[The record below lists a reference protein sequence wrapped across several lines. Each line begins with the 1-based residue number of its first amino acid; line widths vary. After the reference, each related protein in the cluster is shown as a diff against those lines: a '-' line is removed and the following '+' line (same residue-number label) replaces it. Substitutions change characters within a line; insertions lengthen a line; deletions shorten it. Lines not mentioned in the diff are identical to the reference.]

1 MATYEVNFYDYNP
14 AGNIPTGTGS
24 TFTWG
29 GPGTAAGT
37 AVITDNETGI
47 QEFTLDDDS
56 AGGETATADVTLG
69 NDTSVNTTVDA
80 ELVWTLRDTV
90 TGQTFQVIQF
100 DVENGAAAGLY
111 TLSEVPLVAGR
122 SYQVQA
128 YDSNPNAAAGDIAF
142 NAQDYTDQI
151 VDGTEGDDTI
161 DGSYTGDPQGDVADG
176 GDGTGA
182 GLNADLIHAGAG
194 NDSVVAGLADDTV
207 YGGSGND
214 TILGGDGNDLIYGDS
229 DPRETSSIGGTNTPG
244 STFTVISL
252 GSAPDVDPTE
262 TNTASENATALQG
275 TYGDAGNPLFEQ
287 FLDAQ
292 TFDSNSDGTLQDNDN
307 GQTPEN
313 IVIGGTSYQIDSG
326 LVYSAT
332 VTFVDG
338 SSQDF
343 TAVVI
348 QTTTGDVF
356 MLPELSN
363 NADNTILTS
372 QPIESIT
379 LNSVDSDNATI
390 GANRVDAD
398 YQIGEGDPGDDS
410 IDGGSG
416 NDTIHAEGGS
426 DTVTGGDGN
435 DLIYGDDA
443 PAAGQWDYQVYNHD
457 FSDAN
462 GQAFDIESGT
472 LVGSGQSDGFNSAT
486 LVHEARGTTGDANDF
501 GVIYTS
507 QFLASEDGTYTFS
520 TTSDDGSTIRL
531 LDENG
536 APLTF
541 TNQGGGTA
549 DFMDNDF
556 HQSATTRSGTVELEA
571 GRIYTI
577 EVRHWEN
584 AGGEVISGQVTS
596 PSGTTE
602 ALADSSQVMGPAT
615 ASGGDDSLSGGA
627 GNDAIFGGGG
637 NDTLIGGTGA
647 DSLYGGLGDDEMYL
661 AEGDSAFGGDGDDLF
676 VLGDLGEAGS
686 STITIVGGEGN
697 ETNGDTLQLTPDVT
711 FDDITFTDT
720 DDGAGGLSGNFSLAD
735 GTTVNFSEIE
745 NIICFTPGTRI
756 LTPQGERAIETLR
769 PGDLVIT
776 RDNGPQ
782 PIRWL
787 GQRTVEG
794 RGKFAPIAVN
804 STIMQGARRPL
815 LVSPQHRLM
824 FSGYRSQLLFGES
837 EVLVAAKHLVDGQD
851 VRIAERSLVTYFHMM
866 LDQHEIVY
874 AEGAATESF
883 LAADVGVGALS
894 DASREDMFRAF
905 PHLRGDLSAY
915 GDTARLCL
923 RAHEARL
930 LVEPRAALV
939 MAA

>member
-100 DVENGAAAGLY
+100 DVENGASAGLY

-176 GDGTGA
+176 GDGTDA

-214 TILGGDGNDLIYGDS
+214 TILGGDGDDLIYGDS

-287 FLDAQ
+287 FLDAR

-410 IDGGSG
+410 IDGG
-416 NDTIHAEGGS
+416 
-426 DTVTGGDGN
+426 
-435 DLIYGDDA
+435 
-443 PAAGQWDYQVYNHD
+443 
-457 FSDAN
+457 
-462 GQAFDIESGT
+462 
-472 LVGSGQSDGFNSAT
+472 
-486 LVHEARGTTGDANDF
+486 
-501 GVIYTS
+501 
-507 QFLASEDGTYTFS
+507 
-520 TTSDDGSTIRL
+520 
-531 LDENG
+531 
-536 APLTF
+536 
-541 TNQGGGTA
+541 
-549 DFMDNDF
+549 
-556 HQSATTRSGTVELEA
+556 
-571 GRIYTI
+571 
-577 EVRHWEN
+577 
-584 AGGEVISGQVTS
+584 
-596 PSGTTE
+596 
-602 ALADSSQVMGPAT
+602 
-615 ASGGDDSLSGGA
+615 
-627 GNDAIFGGGG
+627 
-637 NDTLIGGTGA
+637 
-647 DSLYGGLGDDEMYL
+647 
-661 AEGDSAFGGDGDDLF
+661 
-676 VLGDLGEAGS
+676 
-686 STITIVGGEGN
+686 
-697 ETNGDTLQLTPDVT
+697 
-711 FDDITFTDT
+711 
-720 DDGAGGLSGNFSLAD
+720 
-735 GTTVNFSEIE
+735 
-745 NIICFTPGTRI
+745 
-756 LTPQGERAIETLR
+756 
-769 PGDLVIT
+769 
-776 RDNGPQ
+776 
-782 PIRWL
+782 
-787 GQRTVEG
+787 
-794 RGKFAPIAVN
+794 
-804 STIMQGARRPL
+804 
-815 LVSPQHRLM
+815 
-824 FSGYRSQLLFGES
+824 
-837 EVLVAAKHLVDGQD
+837 
-851 VRIAERSLVTYFHMM
+851 
-866 LDQHEIVY
+866 
-874 AEGAATESF
+874 
-883 LAADVGVGALS
+883 
-894 DASREDMFRAF
+894 
-905 PHLRGDLSAY
+905 
-915 GDTARLCL
+915 
-923 RAHEARL
+923 
-930 LVEPRAALV
+930 
-939 MAA
+939 